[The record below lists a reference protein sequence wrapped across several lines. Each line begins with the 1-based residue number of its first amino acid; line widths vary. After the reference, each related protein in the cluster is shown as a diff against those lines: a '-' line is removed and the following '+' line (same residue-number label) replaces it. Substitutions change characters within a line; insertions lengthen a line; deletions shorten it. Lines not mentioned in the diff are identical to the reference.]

1 MQKPGANAGVKSSRE
16 RTRSHQNTRSG
27 RHGPSPATYSA
38 RTERI
43 DMFDKATIRND
54 FPILAGEA
62 YGHALV
68 YLDNAATTQVPAVV
82 LDAVAEHYRTS
93 NANVHRGMHYL
104 AHRSTQ
110 GYESARA
117 RVATFINAPD
127 ERCVV
132 FTRGTTD
139 SINMAALGLSHL
151 LGPGDCVVTTV
162 LEHHSNFVPWQ
173 MACKRQGADFAV
185 ADIDEAGDIDLDG
198 LSRLIDEGRPKIVAV
213 SACSNV
219 LGCVTP
225 LKSIV
230 SLAHEVGALCLVDG
244 AQAMR
249 HTRIDVQDIGCD
261 FLCFSGHK
269 IMAPTGI
276 GVLYGSPAALE
287 LVEPSAFGGEMVDIV
302 KPDETTFEQLPLRL
316 EAGTPNY
323 VGAIALATALDYLES
338 CGRDAVARYE
348 DELVAYAEQQLARIP
363 GLHVLGAPRKRSGCV
378 SFVIDGV
385 HPFDLCTIADK
396 HGVALRSGN
405 NCAQPLLARLGT
417 TSVARLSPAFY
428 NTKAEIDVAAE
439 TVEHVASLLANAR
452 SPRGCATPSSI
463 SENGMPS
470 ISSSARSPRERAT
483 SSGAAGIAEA
493 VKAAQLQKPV

>member
-1 MQKPGANAGVKSSRE
+1 MLDIAA
-16 RTRSHQNTRSG
+16 
-27 RHGPSPATYSA
+27 
-38 RTERI
+38 
-43 DMFDKATIRND
+43 IRDD
-54 FPILAGEA
+54 FPILESVA

-68 YLDNAATTQVPAVV
+68 YLDNAATTQVPIPV
-82 LDAVAEHYRTS
+82 LDTLAEHYRTS

-110 GYESARA
+110 HYEAARA
-117 RVATFINAPD
+117 QVAAFINAPD

-173 MACKRQGADFAV
+173 MACKRQGADLAV
-185 ADIDEAGDIDLDG
+185 ADIDEAGDVDLDG
-198 LSRLIDEGRPKIVAV
+198 LGRLLDERRPKIVAV

-225 LKSIV
+225 LQSVV

-249 HTRIDVQDIGCD
+249 HAPIDVQDIGCD
-261 FLCFSGHK
+261 FFCFSGHK

-302 KPDETTFEQLPLRL
+302 NPDETTFEQLPLRL

-323 VGAIALATALDYLES
+323 AGAIALAAALDYLDG
-338 CGRDAVARYE
+338 CGRNAVARYE
-348 DELVAYAEQQLARIP
+348 DELVAYAEQQLSHIP
-363 GLHVLGAPRKRSGCV
+363 NLHVLGAPRKRSGCV

-396 HGVALRSGN
+396 RGVALRSGN

-428 NTKAEIDVAAE
+428 NTKAEIDVTAE
-439 TVEHVASLLANAR
+439 VIEHVADLLANAR
-452 SPRGCATPSSI
+452 SPRGRAA
-463 SENGMPS
+463 
-470 ISSSARSPRERAT
+470 SART
-483 SSGAAGIAEA
+483 AGIAGTA
-493 VKAAQLQKPV
+493 KTAQLQKPVQGIDATASEGSRL